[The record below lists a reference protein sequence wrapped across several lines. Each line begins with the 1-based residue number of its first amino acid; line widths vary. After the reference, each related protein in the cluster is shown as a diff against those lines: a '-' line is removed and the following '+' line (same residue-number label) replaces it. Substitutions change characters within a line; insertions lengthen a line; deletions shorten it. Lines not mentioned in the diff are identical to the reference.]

1 MAHEFDKIFKEN
13 AKQLISA
20 IARKVLK
27 IEGLDNSEEIKASLQ
42 KTLERDPDWLLKL
55 LRPNPLENSIFH
67 GEIQT
72 DDVKN
77 MLDRKLIYFGLLW
90 AEHHLPVRQV
100 VVYIG
105 RKKKPTNLL
114 ENARLLLPNIDF
126 RIEIINLRD
135 IPHELFIN
143 SDVPEEVIL
152 SILCD
157 FQGKETVNVLEQIV
171 LRLKEL
177 DRDQELIFGKH
188 IVQLEVLSDLRNL
201 QPLLTKT
208 IDAMPLVYDMKKD
221 VRFNQGIKEGIEKGI
236 EKGVLLK
243 DQRLVIHLLKKGT
256 FSLETIADLADVDM
270 DFVKNIQKAH
280 ILATDMLQKGNVNTE
295 IVEKTGLFLEVV
307 ESLRNSQ

>member
-1 MAHEFDKIFKEN
+1 MTILVE
-13 AKQLISA
+13 
-20 IARKVLK
+20 
-27 IEGLDNSEEIKASLQ
+27 
-42 KTLERDPDWLLKL
+42 
-55 LRPNPLENSIFH
+55 
-67 GEIQT
+67 
-72 DDVKN
+72 
-77 MLDRKLIYFGLLW
+77 DRYVQM
-90 AEHHLPVRQV
+90 PVRQV

-114 ENARLLLPNIDF
+114 ENARLVLPNIDF

-177 DRDQELIFGKH
+177 DKDQELIFGKH

-221 VRFNQGIKEGIEKGI
+221 VRFNQGIKEGIEKGV

-256 FSLETIADLADVDM
+256 FSLETIADLACVDI
-270 DFVKNIQKAH
+270 DFAKNTKKGYVLTTKMIQKGKLDDD
-280 ILATDMLQKGNVNTE
+280 IVN
-295 IVEKTGLFLEVV
+295 KTGLFVEVV
-307 ESLRNSQ
+307 RSIRNNQE

>member
-1 MAHEFDKIFKEN
+1 M
-13 AKQLISA
+13 
-20 IARKVLK
+20 
-27 IEGLDNSEEIKASLQ
+27 
-42 KTLERDPDWLLKL
+42 
-55 LRPNPLENSIFH
+55 
-67 GEIQT
+67 
-72 DDVKN
+72 
-77 MLDRKLIYFGLLW
+77 LW

-114 ENARLLLPNIDF
+114 ENARLTLPNIDF
-126 RIEIINLRD
+126 KIEIINLRD

-208 IDAMPLVYDMKKD
+208 IDAMPLVYNMNKD
-221 VRFNQGIKEGIEKGI
+221 VRFNQGIKEGIKEGI

-256 FSLETIADLADVDM
+256 FSLETIADLACVDI
-270 DFVKNIQKAH
+270 DFAKNTKKGYVLTTKMIQKGKSDDD
-280 ILATDMLQKGNVNTE
+280 IVN
-295 IVEKTGLFLEVV
+295 KTGLFV
-307 ESLRNSQ
+307 EIVRSIRNNQE